1 MSLSAMCRLL
11 VLCAALLAGA
21 QLPSAQPSA
30 AGEDRTVAVAADV
43 VAVTAFV
50 ETFVAQAVAILTNQS
65 LPPERRDEAF
75 RAMLLAGFD
84 TYGGARFA
92 LGRGWRMATRDQRD
106 EFVALFRRELLR
118 MGKELFEGYEQGE
131 VLEVRRVQPLGAG
144 KFRVETKLTNPDA
157 RIDDIDFLVRK
168 SGARLQIVDVQLEG
182 FSLLETYRT
191 EFVPPLFQGGVERV
205 LRRLRPSEAF

>member
-1 MSLSAMCRLL
+1 MCRLL

-21 QLPSAQPSA
+21 QLLSARPSA
-30 AGEDRTVAVAADV
+30 AGEDRTVAVDADV
-43 VAVTAFV
+43 VAVTSLV
-50 ETFVAQAVAILTNQS
+50 ETFVAEAVAILTNES
-65 LPPERRDEAF
+65 LPPRERDEAF
-75 RAMLLAGFD
+75 RSMLLEGFD

-92 LGRGWRMATRDQRD
+92 LGRGWRMATPSQRG

-131 VLEVRRVQPLGAG
+131 VLKVRRARPLGAG

-191 EFVPPLFQGGVERV
+191 EFVAPLFQGGVERV
-205 LRRLRPSEAF
+205 LRLLRPREAF

>member
-21 QLPSAQPSA
+21 QLLSAQPSA

-43 VAVTAFV
+43 AAVTSFV

-106 EFVALFRRELLR
+106 EFVTLFRRELLR
-118 MGKELFEGYEQGE
+118 MAKELFEGYAEGE
-131 VLEVRRVQPLGAG
+131 VLEVVRVQPLGAG
-144 KFRVETKLTNPDA
+144 KFMVETKLTNPDA

-182 FSLLETYRT
+182 FSLRETYRR
-191 EFVPPLFQGGVERV
+191 EFVGPLFQGGVERV
-205 LRRLRPSEAF
+205 LRLLRPREAF